1 MKGWRLL
8 ELDGNEEFHQSLSAL
23 PANKRFKL
31 AGHFIFIRGGD
42 RASAGPSGANATLM
56 GPPPG
61 RGNTGPSGKGKG
73 FGKGKSNQKRS
84 EGGLGLSLIHI

>member
-42 RASAGPSGANATLM
+42 RASAGPLGALRQEGETRGHPAR
-56 GPPPG
+56 G
-61 RGNTGPSGKGKG
+61 RVLEKGKAIRRG
-73 FGKGKSNQKRS
+73 VKGGWEVERQTGVRKK
-84 EGGLGLSLIHI
+84 E